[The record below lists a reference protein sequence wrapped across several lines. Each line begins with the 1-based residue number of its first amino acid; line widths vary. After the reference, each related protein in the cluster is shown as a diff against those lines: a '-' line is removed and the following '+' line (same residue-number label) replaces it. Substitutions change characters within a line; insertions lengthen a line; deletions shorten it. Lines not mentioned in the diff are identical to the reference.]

1 MRLADKPPQRI
12 LREAGAPLR
21 RGWRPYGRSRQA
33 GGQLLLPSRVR
44 RREHETPA
52 PDPLETGEVHIVHDD
67 HPRCKADFRADR
79 VSQRSCRADRCPM
92 VRESLDEFPIPVRKE
107 AIDRE
112 FTSHRIGSAPDCHCA
127 RGVAASPDA
136 VTGEHPRRFA
146 VVTGRQSPPYPGYTG
161 IFYRAS
167 RVACMAHG
175 RRNPVNPRLASP
187 CCGKRPAPSG
197 GQPAR
202 RERRCHCPSA
212 VGLHVPSTSSG
223 RSDS

>member
-92 VRESLDEFPIPVRKE
+92 VRESLDEFPIPVCKE

-127 RGVAASPDA
+127 RG
-136 VTGEHPRRFA
+136 EW
-146 VVTGRQSPPYPGYTG
+146 
-161 IFYRAS
+161 
-167 RVACMAHG
+167 
-175 RRNPVNPRLASP
+175 
-187 CCGKRPAPSG
+187 
-197 GQPAR
+197 QPAR
-202 RERRCHCPSA
+202 TPLPASTLDDLRSSQDGNLPHIPVTPGYSIVPRESRAWLTDVATQSIANCEPLLR
-212 VGLHVPSTSSG
+212 
-223 RSDS
+223 